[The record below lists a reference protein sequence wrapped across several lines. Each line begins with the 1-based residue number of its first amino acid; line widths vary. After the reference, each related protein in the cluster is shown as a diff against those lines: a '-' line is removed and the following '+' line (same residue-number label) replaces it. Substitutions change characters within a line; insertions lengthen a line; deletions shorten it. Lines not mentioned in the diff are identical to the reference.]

1 MLKAIFLREM
11 LEGLVSR
18 RLLFISLLC
27 CTLIPLGVLVNQR
40 SVEQFVA
47 HQARAEAE
55 YERSMQGFS
64 PSDQVE
70 LKVFR
75 RKSELASFATG
86 LDQAVPSTVS
96 LRKDGVS
103 FGMGQ
108 MLDNPVAALFGRI
121 DLLFIVKFVL
131 SLVAIVLSFNMI
143 CGEKE
148 AGTLRLVLSNP
159 VPRDALLLGKYA
171 SALLL
176 LVGPFAVGLLLS
188 LLILQVQG
196 TRALAGA
203 DQWLA
208 IALLFIVSVLFL
220 ASFLSL
226 GLFVST
232 LTSRSLTA
240 ITLLLF
246 VWAGLIAVVPQ
257 VGGVVAEMVYPVES
271 AESFLYKKSLATQD
285 IERQRTAELRPFF
298 NDPNYE
304 EIRKPVALKYQ
315 AQLEGI
321 LSQMDQEYENRR
333 RTQLRIASSLAA
345 LSPVSPMTFAF
356 TTLSG
361 TGVLQSDHFQAR
373 LAAYRQQINQEV
385 FSQGYRDLL
394 PGVGGALMI
403 STVELQDLP
412 KFRAERLPMSDV
424 FRAVGWHIGLL
435 FVFNAVFFFLAYW
448 RFRRYDVR

>member
-1 MLKAIFLREM
+1 VFKAIFLREM

-18 RLLFISLLC
+18 RLLFITLLC

-40 SVEQFVA
+40 SVDQFIS
-47 HQARAEAE
+47 HQSRAEAE
-55 YERSMQGFS
+55 YDRAMQGFL

-75 RKSELASFATG
+75 QKSELSSFATG
-86 LDQAVPSTVS
+86 LDLAVPSTVS
-96 LRKDGVS
+96 LRKDGIS

-108 MLDNPVAALFGRI
+108 MLDNPVAALFGKI
-121 DLLFIVKFVL
+121 DLHFIVKFVL

-148 AGTLRLVLSNP
+148 SGTLRLVLSNP
-159 VPRDALLLGKYA
+159 VPRDALLLGKYV
-171 SALLL
+171 SALTLL
-176 LVGPFAVGLLLS
+176 IAPFAAGLLLS
-188 LLILQVQG
+188 LLVLQLQG
-196 TRALAGA
+196 NRALASA
-203 DQWLA
+203 EQWMSVG
-208 IALLFIVSVLFL
+208 LLFVVAVLYL

-226 GLFVST
+226 GMFVST
-232 LTSRSLTA
+232 LTSRSLTS

-246 VWAGLIAVVPQ
+246 LWAGLIAVVPQ
-257 VGGVVAEMVYPVES
+257 VGGVIAETIYSVES
-271 AESFLYKKSLATQD
+271 AESFLYRKSLAAQD
-285 IERQRTAELRPFF
+285 IEHQRTAELRPFF

-304 EIRKPVALKYQ
+304 EIRKPVALKYE
-315 AQLEGI
+315 ARLEQI
-321 LSQMDQEYENRR
+321 LGQIDKEYENRR
-333 RTQLRIASSLAA
+333 RTQLRIASTLAA

-361 TGVLQSDHFQAR
+361 TGVLQAEHFQER
-373 LAAYRQQINQEV
+373 LASYRQRINQEV

-403 STVELQDLP
+403 NTVELQDLP
-412 KFRAERLPMSDV
+412 KFKAERLPSSDI
-424 FRAVGWHIGLL
+424 FRAVGWNIGLL
-435 FVFNAVFFFLAYW
+435 FVFNAIFFFLAYW

>member
-18 RLLFISLLC
+18 RLLFITILC

-40 SVEQFVA
+40 AVDQFVS
-47 HQARAEAE
+47 HQGRALAE

-75 RKSELASFATG
+75 EKSELASFATG

-96 LRKDGVS
+96 LRKDGIS

-176 LVGPFAVGLLLS
+176 LVGPFAAGLLLS
-188 LLILQVQG
+188 LLVLQLQG

-203 DQWLA
+203 DQWLSLG
-208 IALLFIVSVLFL
+208 LLFGVAVLYL

-246 VWAGLIAVVPQ
+246 LWAGLIAVVPQ
-257 VGGVVAEMVYPVES
+257 IGGVVAETLYPVES
-271 AESFLYKKSLATQD
+271 AESFLYKKSLAAQD

-315 AQLEGI
+315 AQLEQIQG
-321 LSQMDQEYENRR
+321 QMDKEYDNRR
-333 RTQLRIASSLAA
+333 RTQLRIASSLAG

-356 TTLSG
+356 TTLAG
-361 TGVLQSDHFQAR
+361 TGVLQAENFQAR
-373 LAAYRQQINQEV
+373 LDAYRQRINQEV

-403 STVELQDLP
+403 NTVELEDLP
-412 KFRAERLPMSDV
+412 KFQAEKVPLGDV
-424 FRAVGWHIGLL
+424 LRSVAWNIAML
-435 FVFNAVFFFLAYW
+435 FLFNAVFFFLAYW